1 MGPASL
7 LFVVRSKGSNPF
19 LAEPLT
25 RNPLIDLTGT
35 LIAYLLYR
43 KDRIYRTMATRSA
56 QPTDH
61 TGGSEPTSL
70 PPGLLHELIR
80 ALRSIR
86 YGAIELVIHD
96 GRVVQLE
103 KREKVRLQTEVT
115 QPDGATIERGATME
129 SVASEGRPDYR
140 KPPTS
145 SSREIGV

>member
-1 MGPASL
+1 
-7 LFVVRSKGSNPF
+7 
-19 LAEPLT
+19 
-25 RNPLIDLTGT
+25 
-35 LIAYLLYR
+35 
-43 KDRIYRTMATRSA
+43 MATRLP
-56 QPTDH
+56 QPADPS
-61 TGGSEPTSL
+61 GGIGPTSL
-70 PPGLLHELIR
+70 PQGLLHELIL

-115 QPDGATIERGATME
+115 PPASTIVESGATLG
-129 SVASEGRPDYR
+129 SPSPDGRPDYR

>member
-1 MGPASL
+1 M
-7 LFVVRSKGSNPF
+7 
-19 LAEPLT
+19 
-25 RNPLIDLTGT
+25 

-43 KDRIYRTMATRSA
+43 ISRVYSNMATRLA
-56 QPTDH
+56 RPTAH
-61 TGGSEPTSL
+61 TGGSEPSSL
-70 PPGLLHELIR
+70 PPGLLHELIL

-115 QPDGATIERGATME
+115 QSSGAIVERGATMG
-129 SVASEGRPDYR
+129 SAAPEGRPDHR